1 MLCLMKYRYITATLL
16 LLATVVQTAAQ
27 ALTDRYTSRR
37 PVVVTCLWDDAP
49 YEFLNDEGE
58 PAGINVD
65 IVKAVMEELDL
76 PCTFVMKDWSVAKNI
91 FENGEADLI
100 LADENIYKKASSF
113 FVSENVITYERKK
126 GYAVAEH
133 HFISRDR
140 QLIDQIDD
148 QYSRLKQKGD
158 IATIQDRWLHPERVK
173 PDTTPIILNI
183 VITLLLFAALLC
195 LFIWVIRRH
204 VKSVTRNSRELNEMM
219 IKALHM
225 GNFDVM
231 VYDIAKDHATN
242 MYGNVLPKEGMTLA
256 EYIQRI
262 HPDDREEF
270 VKKSKSLHEGRLRHF
285 EHNKRWNH
293 GTEANPHYLSFQGHA
308 ICELDDEGR
317 PAYVI
322 NAVNDVT
329 REVEIYQATRNIVHK
344 YETILNHPFVPMSFY
359 DSKGVLI
366 DHNEAMKAMLH
377 GIDESLFKE
386 ISKPEEH
393 QNMRVTRHLYYPE
406 YGIDKYVECHIQALY
421 NPRGEVTNYLV
432 TTSDRTPTS

>member
-1 MLCLMKYRYITATLL
+1 MKYRYITATLL

-183 VITLLLFAALLC
+183 VIALLLFAALLC

-293 GTEANPHYLSFQGHA
+293 GTEANPHYLSFRGHA

>member
-1 MLCLMKYRYITATLL
+1 MKYRYITATLL

-173 PDTTPIILNI
+173 PDTTPIILDI
-183 VITLLLFAALLC
+183 VIALLLFAALLC

-204 VKSVTRNSRELNEMM
+204 VKKLTRNSSELNEMM

-256 EYIQRI
+256 EYIRRI

-293 GTEANPHYLSFQGHA
+293 GTEANPHYLSFRGHA

>member
-1 MLCLMKYRYITATLL
+1 M
-16 LLATVVQTAAQ
+16 
-27 ALTDRYTSRR
+27 
-37 PVVVTCLWDDAP
+37 
-49 YEFLNDEGE
+49 
-58 PAGINVD
+58 
-65 IVKAVMEELDL
+65 
-76 PCTFVMKDWSVAKNI
+76 SVI
-91 FENGEADLI
+91 RG
-100 LADENIYKKASSF
+100 
-113 FVSENVITYERKK
+113 
-126 GYAVAEH
+126 
-133 HFISRDR
+133 
-140 QLIDQIDD
+140 
-148 QYSRLKQKGD
+148 
-158 IATIQDRWLHPERVK
+158 IQDRWLHPERVK
-173 PDTTPIILNI
+173 PDVTPIILNI
-183 VITLLLFAALLC
+183 VIALLLFAALLC

-366 DHNEAMKAMLH
+366 DHNDAMKAMLH

-406 YGIDKYVECHIQALY
+406 YGIDKYIECHIQALY

>member
-1 MLCLMKYRYITATLL
+1 MKYRYITATLL

-173 PDTTPIILNI
+173 PDVTPIILNI
-183 VITLLLFAALLC
+183 VIALLLFAALLC

-204 VKSVTRNSRELNEMM
+204 VKKLTRNSSELNEMM

>member
-1 MLCLMKYRYITATLL
+1 MKYRYITATLL
-16 LLATVVQTAAQ
+16 LLATVIQAAAQ
-27 ALTDRYTSRR
+27 ALTDRYTRQH
-37 PVVVTCLWDDAP
+37 PVVVTCQWEDPP
-49 YEFLNDEGE
+49 YEFLNDEGN
-58 PAGINVD
+58 PAGMNVD
-65 IVKAVMEELDL
+65 IIKAVMEKLDL
-76 PCTFVMKDWSVAKNI
+76 PCLFVMKDMEVAIDI
-91 FENGEADLI
+91 FERDDADLI
-100 LADENIYKKASSF
+100 LADSRSYENASAYCI
-113 FVSENVITYERKK
+113 SENVVAYERHK
-126 GYAVAEH
+126 GKAVTGL

-158 IATIQDRWLHPERVK
+158 IATIQDRWLHPDRVK
-173 PDTTPIILNI
+173 PDTTPVFLYISA
-183 VITLLLFAALLC
+183 AALLIAVILY
-195 LFIWVIRRH
+195 LFIWLTKKH
-204 VKSVTRNSRELNEMM
+204 VNRVARNSTELNEMM
-219 IKALHM
+219 SKALHM

-231 VYDIAKDHATN
+231 VYDIAKDRATN

-256 EYIQRI
+256 EYIRRI
-262 HPDDREEF
+262 HPDEREEF
-270 VKKSKSLHEGRLRHF
+270 IRKSRSLHEGRERHF
-285 EHNKRWNH
+285 VLNKRWNH
-293 GTEANPHYLSFQGHA
+293 GTETSPHYLSFQGHA

-329 REVEIYQATRNIVHK
+329 REMEIYQATRDIVHK
-344 YETILNHPFVPMSFY
+344 YEAILNNPFVPMSFY

-406 YGIDKYVECHIQALY
+406 YGIDKYIECHIQALY

>member
-1 MLCLMKYRYITATLL
+1 MKYRYITATLL
-16 LLATVVQTAAQ
+16 LLATVIQAAAQ
-27 ALTDRYTSRR
+27 ALTDRYTRQH
-37 PVVVTCLWDDAP
+37 PVVVTCQWEDPP
-49 YEFLNDEGE
+49 YEFLNDEGN
-58 PAGINVD
+58 PAGMNVD
-65 IVKAVMEELDL
+65 IIKAVMEKLDL
-76 PCTFVMKDWSVAKNI
+76 PCLFVMKDMEVAIDI
-91 FENGEADLI
+91 FERDDADLI
-100 LADENIYKKASSF
+100 LADSRSYKNASAYCISK
-113 FVSENVITYERKK
+113 NVVAYERHK
-126 GYAVAEH
+126 GKAVTGL

-173 PDTTPIILNI
+173 PDVTPIILNI
-183 VITLLLFAALLC
+183 VIALLLFAALLC

-256 EYIQRI
+256 EYIRRI

-293 GTEANPHYLSFQGHA
+293 GTEANPHYLSFRGHA

>member
-1 MLCLMKYRYITATLL
+1 MKYRYITATLL

-183 VITLLLFAALLC
+183 VIALLLFAALLC

>member
-1 MLCLMKYRYITATLL
+1 MKYRYITATLL
-16 LLATVVQTAAQ
+16 LLATVIQAAAQ
-27 ALTDRYTSRR
+27 ALTDRYTRQH
-37 PVVVTCLWDDAP
+37 PVVVTCQWEDPP
-49 YEFLNDEGE
+49 YEFLNDEGN
-58 PAGINVD
+58 PAGMNVD
-65 IVKAVMEELDL
+65 IIKAVMEKLDL
-76 PCTFVMKDWSVAKNI
+76 PCLFVMKDMEVAIDI
-91 FENGEADLI
+91 FERDDADLI
-100 LADENIYKKASSF
+100 LADSRSYKNASAYCI
-113 FVSENVITYERKK
+113 SENVVAYERHK
-126 GYAVAEH
+126 GNAVTEL

-173 PDTTPIILNI
+173 PDVTPIILNI
-183 VITLLLFAALLC
+183 VIALLLFAALLC

-204 VKSVTRNSRELNEMM
+204 VKKLTRNSSELNEMM
-219 IKALHM
+219 IKALH
-225 GNFDVM
+225 
-231 VYDIAKDHATN
+231 
-242 MYGNVLPKEGMTLA
+242 NVLPKEGMTLA
-256 EYIQRI
+256 EYIRRI

-366 DHNEAMKAMLH
+366 DHNDAMKAMLH

>member
-1 MLCLMKYRYITATLL
+1 MKYRYITATLL

-173 PDTTPIILNI
+173 PDTTPIILDI
-183 VITLLLFAALLC
+183 VIALLLFAALLC

>member
-1 MLCLMKYRYITATLL
+1 MKYRYITATLL

-183 VITLLLFAALLC
+183 VIALLLFAALLC

-242 MYGNVLPKEGMTLA
+242 MYGNVLPKEGVTLA

-406 YGIDKYVECHIQALY
+406 YGIDKYIECHIQALY

>member
-1 MLCLMKYRYITATLL
+1 MKYRYITATLL
-16 LLATVVQTAAQ
+16 LLATVIQAAAQ
-27 ALTDRYTSRR
+27 ALTDRYTRQH
-37 PVVVTCLWDDAP
+37 PVVVTCQWEDPP
-49 YEFLNDEGE
+49 YEFLNDEGK
-58 PAGINVD
+58 PAGMNVD
-65 IVKAVMEELDL
+65 IIKAVMEKLDL
-76 PCTFVMKDWSVAKNI
+76 PCLFVMKDMEVAIDI
-91 FENGEADLI
+91 FERDDADLI
-100 LADENIYKKASSF
+100 LADSRSYKNASAYCISK
-113 FVSENVITYERKK
+113 NVVAYERHK
-126 GYAVAEH
+126 GNAVTGL

-173 PDTTPIILNI
+173 PDVTPIILNI
-183 VITLLLFAALLC
+183 VIALLLFAALLC

-256 EYIQRI
+256 EYIRRI
-262 HPDDREEF
+262 HPDD
-270 VKKSKSLHEGRLRHF
+270 
-285 EHNKRWNH
+285 
-293 GTEANPHYLSFQGHA
+293 PHYLSFQGHA

>member
-1 MLCLMKYRYITATLL
+1 MKYRYITATLL
-16 LLATVVQTAAQ
+16 LLATVIQAAAQ
-27 ALTDRYTSRR
+27 ALTDRYTRQH
-37 PVVVTCLWDDAP
+37 PVVVTCQWEDPP
-49 YEFLNDEGE
+49 YEFLNDEGK
-58 PAGINVD
+58 PAGMNVD
-65 IVKAVMEELDL
+65 IIKAVMEKLDL
-76 PCTFVMKDWSVAKNI
+76 PCLFVMKDMEVAIDI
-91 FENGEADLI
+91 FERDDADLI
-100 LADENIYKKASSF
+100 LADSRSYKNASAYCISK
-113 FVSENVITYERKK
+113 NVVAYERHK
-126 GYAVAEH
+126 GKAVTGL

-173 PDTTPIILNI
+173 PDVTPIILNI
-183 VITLLLFAALLC
+183 VIALLLFAALLC

-256 EYIQRI
+256 EYIRRI

-270 VKKSKSLHEGRLRHF
+270 VKKSKSLHEGRLRH
-285 EHNKRWNH
+285 
-293 GTEANPHYLSFQGHA
+293 L
-308 ICELDDEGR
+308 
-317 PAYVI
+317 
-322 NAVNDVT
+322 VNDVT

>member
-1 MLCLMKYRYITATLL
+1 MKYRYITATLL

-173 PDTTPIILNI
+173 PDTTPIILDI
-183 VITLLLFAALLC
+183 VIALLLIAALLC